1 MVEHRDDSRVFIGSF
16 RCRLYFTFQWK
27 EHERKLMEEE
37 NERILEFAKLQQ
49 QREEDRMEKKRL
61 LEEGM
66 AAVQHKVKILFVS
79 CTCNALLQGN
89 LTLTIANSQNAC
101 GFWKLRFKSISFSKH
116 LQWKIEKVGRRY

>member
-1 MVEHRDDSRVFIGSF
+1 MVEHRDDSFVFSGSF
-16 RCRLYFTFQWK
+16 RYCLYFTFQWK

-66 AAVQHKVKILFVS
+66 AAVQHEVNPL
-79 CTCNALLQGN
+79 CLLY
-89 LTLTIANSQNAC
+89 
-101 GFWKLRFKSISFSKH
+101 
-116 LQWKIEKVGRRY
+116 V

>member
-1 MVEHRDDSRVFIGSF
+1 MVGHRDDSLVFSGSF
-16 RCRLYFTFQWK
+16 RCCVHMFVYFTFQWK

-66 AAVQHKVKILFVS
+66 AAVQHKVNPL
-79 CTCNALLQGN
+79 CLLY
-89 LTLTIANSQNAC
+89 
-101 GFWKLRFKSISFSKH
+101 
-116 LQWKIEKVGRRY
+116 V